1 MNSWGTTNLYFEKE
15 KKSMF
20 VFIENMIDA
29 IADWIERC
37 VDWVK
42 GLFTKKP
49 DSTVYV
55 ADYLTRDDVIEPVD
69 IPVEPLRWKI
79 WLTHYDIEGNMVG
92 RGVHPVDYAQKCS
105 AVRRAKQL
113 WGVNPLCCKW
123 EVSQTNPWAICEEEA
138 YDEGGYGYVKCE

>member
-1 MNSWGTTNLYFEKE
+1 
-15 KKSMF
+15 MF
-20 VFIENMIDA
+20 DFIENMIDA
-29 IADWIERC
+29 IADWLERC

-69 IPVEPLRWKI
+69 IPPVEPLRWKI
-79 WLTHYDIEGNMVG
+79 WVTFYDLNGNI
-92 RGVHPVDYAQKCS
+92 RDRFVHTVDYAQKCS

-113 WGVNPLCCKW
+113 FGDEPMYKW
-123 EVSQTNPWAICEEEA
+123 EVSQTNPWLEENPN
-138 YDEGGYGYVKCE
+138 G